1 MADAL
6 AARGARYVTM
16 ARALDATN
24 GKPVGTERPAPK
36 PPLAARPPSLSVTE
50 IETLIRDPY
59 AIYAKHV
66 LKLRPLDPL
75 GRAPDAALR
84 GTLMHAALGEFI
96 AEWRG
101 PFDAAAEAR
110 LAALSA
116 EALAEIEAFPDVLAV
131 WSLRLRNIGRW
142 LIGFE
147 AARDAAVAARHAEV
161 DGRLVVVPDAFTL
174 VGRADRIDEMRDG
187 SLAIYD
193 FKTGT
198 PQSEKSVFAG
208 LTPQMTLEA
217 AMARAG
223 AFAGIPA
230 GRSVGAL
237 SWLAVGKVGRDEV
250 EIPVAGRQGK
260 LDNDQLADRAHAMLA
275 DLAAAF
281 ANADQ
286 PYLSRARPLMERA
299 RYIGD
304 YDHLARVREW
314 ALIESEQDL
323 VFMGGGGGGGAP

>member
-1 MADAL
+1 MHDAL
-6 AARGARYVTM
+6 
-16 ARALDATN
+16 
-24 GKPVGTERPAPK
+24 
-36 PPLAARPPSLSVTE
+36 
-50 IETLIRDPY
+50 
-59 AIYAKHV
+59 
-66 LKLRPLDPL
+66 
-75 GRAPDAALR
+75 GR
-84 GTLMHAALGEFI
+84 FI

-110 LAALSA
+110 LATLSA
-116 EALAEIEAFPDVLAV
+116 EALAEVGAFPDVLAV

-142 LIGFE
+142 LVGFE

-161 DGRLVVVPDAFTL
+161 EGSLIVIPDAFTL

-223 AFAGIPA
+223 AFDGIPA
-230 GRSVGAL
+230 GRSVSAL

-250 EIPVAGRQGK
+250 EIPVAGKQGR
-260 LDNDQLADRAHAMLA
+260 LDNDQLSDRARAMLA
-275 DLAAAF
+275 ELATAF
-281 ANADQ
+281 ADPGQ

-314 ALIESEQDL
+314 ALIESEQDIA
-323 VFMGGGGGGGAP
+323 FMGGGGGGAP